1 MLAFN
6 KRIICLFASLG
17 VLACFPNNSVSLKK
31 TAARIQW
38 KPQNVEKNNYNQE
51 VQVPGFIVKKA
62 TRPKVDNLSKSFCFF
77 TAPGF
82 GNGVYVAEIPETQ
95 ENNFELYEVKLIDN
109 ALANYDYAG
118 YNSLKSEP
126 YVVEF
131 LYAGEELTKEFYIPT
146 KAETDEII
154 NKSIEIGKQNEKYHD
169 LITSITTEASFK
181 ASLSSPISLL
191 SNDNKADNV
200 NSQPTL
206 DHYLSAESNAQ
217 TQYLT
222 LGSVLSEA
230 EPIPTTDNSIVNL
243 IPKKYF
249 RFDGE
254 YQNAGA
260 EWGYFIKTYKDY
272 DNNKISSV
280 LIYDIFNIKK
290 EPGTPDTVQ
299 IKPVFSWNFKYDYD
313 TDVVSKDSENN
324 YCLGN
329 PSFKAGI
336 KYVKHP
342 NDRGNFLPKNPD
354 DYGYT
359 IADDNG
365 YCIGSY
371 NAKYIGTHKNYKGSV
386 SILGSA
392 VVSLGNIALGVV
404 TSGFSTVAQLAIGA
418 AYTAITDLARQARIE
433 PPSKTSGTETHDVSS
448 TSGYGSL
455 YEIKQAENPPF
466 RKFIQFPSPTT
477 GSENPLLFKDS
488 SNSINYQIQLLSSDD
503 SNNYTCLFLHG
514 FSCSIFNDNSR
525 IFHSSPDFVST
536 ITANWAYLFGG
547 NFKPKQLMIDGS
559 AQNIEI
565 VYGQNQEASVL
576 LKTKE
581 KGIYD
586 IVLTDM
592 PANTT
597 LAISQLSGD
606 SGSEIYNSV
615 WDTSV
620 PIIELPKQ
628 KFLKHYVS
636 LEGNA
641 TYEIKVYGKRDG
653 IRKFGGALL
662 SVFKSDSST
671 VKTGASEYGRNY
683 TYRNRVN
690 NGYLINNC
698 FVPEKSGIYTIVA
711 APSSGSSSKDTKITL
726 LDPNF
731 RKIAEDD
738 DGFGGLVAGIRINLI
753 ANKEYYIISGFYS
766 LGSTGDYEVDI
777 FKQQYFPE
785 MRGKITSK
793 GFTFALGKT
802 ISRRSFLV
810 SQSSK
815 RNISF
820 YANWDT
826 TISDPNFANIYLE
839 IYNPR
844 IGTLLYR
851 TNILFTNCTFEFE
864 SGALYLIEF
873 SATTDLYTN
882 VHLSCKEVL

>member
-1 MLAFN
+1 MFAFN
-6 KRIICLFASLG
+6 KRILCLLTSLG
-17 VLACFPNNSVSLKK
+17 ALAFCPKNSTNLKK
-31 TAARIQW
+31 AATHNQCN
-38 KPQNVEKNNYNQE
+38 PQSIVKNDYNQE
-51 VQVPGFIVKKA
+51 VQVPGFIVKMA
-62 TRPKVDNLSKSFCFF
+62 TLPMIDNLSTSFCFF
-77 TAPGF
+77 TSSGF
-82 GNGVYVAEIPETQ
+82 GNGIYVAETPETQ
-95 ENNFELYEVKLIDN
+95 ENNFKIYEVKLIDN
-109 ALANYDYAG
+109 AIANYDYAG
-118 YNSLKSEP
+118 YNSLRSNP

-131 LYAGEELTKEFYIPT
+131 LYEGEQLTKEFYIPT
-146 KAETDEII
+146 KAEAVEII
-154 NKSIEIGKQNEKYHD
+154 NKSTGIGKQNKKYRD
-169 LITSITTEASFK
+169 LITSITIEASYK
-181 ASLSSPISLL
+181 ASLSSSISLL

-206 DHYLSAESNAQ
+206 DHYLLTESN
-217 TQYLT
+217 TQNKYLT

-230 EPIPTTDNSIVNL
+230 EPILTTDNSIVDL

-249 RFDGE
+249 RSDGE

-280 LIYDIFNIKK
+280 LIYDILNIRK
-290 EPGTPDTVQ
+290 ELGTPDTVQ

-313 TDVVSKDSENN
+313 SDVVSKDSENN

-342 NDRGNFLPKNPD
+342 NDMGTFLPKNPD
-354 DYGYT
+354 DSGYT
-359 IADDNG
+359 IAADDG

-386 SILGSA
+386 SILESA
-392 VVSLGNIALGVV
+392 VVYLGNIALGVI
-404 TSGFSTVAQLAIGA
+404 TSGFSTGVQLAIGA
-418 AYTAITDLARQARIE
+418 AYTAITDIVRENRI
-433 PPSKTSGTETHDVSS
+433 PSDSEKNGKETLDVSS
-448 TSGYGSL
+448 ISGYGSI
-455 YEIKQAENPPF
+455 YDVKKEKIPPF
-466 RKFIQFPSPTT
+466 RKFIQFPAPTS

-488 SNSINYQIQLLSSDD
+488 SNSINYQIQLLSSEESD
-503 SNNYTCLFLHG
+503 NYTCLFLHG
-514 FSCSIFNDNSR
+514 FTCSIFNDNSR
-525 IFHSSPDFVST
+525 IFHSNPDFVST
-536 ITANWAYLFGG
+536 VSANWAYLFGG
-547 NFKPKQLMIDGS
+547 NFNPKQLTIKGS
-559 AQNIEI
+559 AHNIEI
-565 VYGQNQEASVL
+565 VYGQNHEASVL

-597 LAISQLSGD
+597 LAISQISGD
-606 SGSEIYNSV
+606 SGCEIYKSV
-615 WDTSV
+615 WGTSE
-620 PIIELPKQ
+620 PRIELSKE

-636 LEGNA
+636 LEGNS
-641 TYEIKVYGKRDG
+641 TYEIKVYGCRNG
-653 IRKFGGALL
+653 ARKFGGALL

-671 VKTGASEYGRNY
+671 VKTGTSEYGRNY

-690 NGYLINNC
+690 NGYYINNC

-711 APSSGSSSKDTKITL
+711 SPSSSSSSKDTKIAL
-726 LDPNF
+726 LDSNF

-753 ANKEYYIISGFYS
+753 ANKQYYIISSFYS
-766 LGSTGDYEVDI
+766 LESTGDYEVDF

-785 MRGKITSK
+785 IRGKITNK
-793 GFTFALGKT
+793 GFTFPLGKA
-802 ISRRSFLV
+802 ISRSSFLV
-810 SQSSK
+810 RQSSN
-815 RNISF
+815 RTISF

-826 TISDPNFANIYLE
+826 VISDPNFPNVYLE
-839 IYNPR
+839 IYNAR

-851 TNILFTNCTFEFE
+851 TNILFTNCAFEFE
-864 SGALYLIEF
+864 SGTLYLIEF
-873 SATTDLYTN
+873 SAITDLYTN